1 MPPSISASIFRPDF
15 EGGRILKS
23 SVIVIGLVLAAGAV
37 RPAAAI
43 EVPQNRKEFVVAVSG
58 GARGTVTETIVVDR
72 GFAKVYSSLKEK
84 TAVCLDV
91 TVNRRANVGYL
102 EISSSDYNPTLRMAG
117 GNRAEFALQAVH
129 RPRGVGH
136 TPPPGG
142 LYMMAADIRS
152 VGPNRTEVVL
162 YAPKMGFKKITNA
175 FKRWVAGEDADCPR
189 MP

>member
-1 MPPSISASIFRPDF
+1 MKRTWVA
-15 EGGRILKS
+15 
-23 SVIVIGLVLAAGAV
+23 IGLVLGVGAI

-43 EVPQNRKEFVVAVSG
+43 EVPQNRQEFVVAVAA

-102 EISSSDYNPTLRMAG
+102 EVSSSDYNPSLRMAG
-117 GNRAEFALQAVH
+117 GNRAEFALQAIH

-142 LYMMAADIRS
+142 LYMMAADLRS
-152 VGPNRTEVVL
+152 VGANRTEVVL

-175 FKRWVAGEDADCPR
+175 FKQWVAGEDAACPK